1 MVKRGTEEFI
11 MNQLSSLQK
20 KHKMLIVLNVTTKCS
35 TSKTGQSEWHVMIRL
50 KSLSDILWI

>member
-20 KHKMLIVLNVTTKCS
+20 KNKMLIFLNVTTKCS
-35 TSKTGQSEWHVMIRL
+35 TRKTGHSEWHVMIRL
-50 KSLSDILWI
+50 KSLSDVL

>member
-20 KHKMLIVLNVTTKCS
+20 KNKMLVFLNVTTKCPPAS
-35 TSKTGQSEWHVMIRL
+35 PGT
-50 KSLSDILWI
+50 LSGM